1 MQKAGFLKT
10 RFTCMYYAM
19 LIRPSK
25 DAVVHFIIGAT
36 VFKESSMFRKDLFSQ
51 NVFVPHTRQQIFHA
65 EIAKNG

>member
-1 MQKAGFLKT
+1 
-10 RFTCMYYAM
+10 MYYAM
-19 LIRPSK
+19 LIRPFK
-25 DAVVHFIIGAT
+25 DAVVHFIIGAI